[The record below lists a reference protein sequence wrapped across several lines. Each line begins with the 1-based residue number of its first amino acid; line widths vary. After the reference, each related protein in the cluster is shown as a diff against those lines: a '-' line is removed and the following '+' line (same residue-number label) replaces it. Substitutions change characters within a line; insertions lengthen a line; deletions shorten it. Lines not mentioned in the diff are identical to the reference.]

1 MIQLIY
7 LIIMDH
13 FNHTNQKNHS
23 SDKIQTFKSL
33 ILKPTDRQILN
44 NKHLPS
50 CMKQK
55 PTFVTIFT
63 DTENFHL
70 VKDVGQL
77 PYFMYKTE
85 GYDAELISYKNNE
98 DYPYLNNEVKGLKLN
113 FIPEKGRL
121 FYFELGIVSYL
132 YSFSKSI
139 NVLNLFHFKKD
150 HLLYLLLYKILNPK
164 GKAYI
169 KLDMDI
175 LFFKDYNAFLYSKYS
190 LKNYLLKGITKW
202 MFKLTDIFSVE
213 TEEARSYLIKVYPE
227 LEQKLICIPNG
238 VDNLYLEEEI
248 KLRSWEEKEDIIITV
263 GRIGTH
269 QKNTELFLEA
279 LKEVELNNWKVY
291 ILGPFELP
299 FQTYIDTYFKL
310 NPQLRD
316 KIIFTGNIIDRKELF
331 EWYNRAKIFCL
342 TSRFE
347 GFPITFPEALYFGN
361 YIVSTPVSSALQ
373 ITNNNLLGKVVKS
386 EVPNFALTIQDCMKE
401 GFLTAKRYED
411 ILQFSRTNFTW
422 PGIVKKLSDKLKEDA

>member
-1 MIQLIY
+1 MR
-7 LIIMDH
+7 
-13 FNHTNQKNHS
+13 F
-23 SDKIQTFKSL
+23 
-33 ILKPTDRQILN
+33 LKYYVQFTLN
-44 NKHLPS
+44 NNHLPS
-50 CMKQK
+50 FMKQK

-85 GYDAELISYKNNE
+85 GYDAQLISYRNNKE
-98 DYPYLNNEVKGLKLN
+98 YTFLNKEVKGLKLI
-113 FIPEKGRL
+113 FIPDIGRF
-121 FYFELGIVSYL
+121 FYFELGILSYL
-132 YSFSKSI
+132 WSFSKSI
-139 NVLNLFHFKKD
+139 DVLNLFHFKKD

-175 LFFKDYNAFLYSKYS
+175 LFFKDYNAFLYSNYRI
-190 LKNYLLKGITKW
+190 KNYLLKGITKW
-202 MFKLTDIFSVE
+202 MFKLTYIFSVE
-213 TEEARSYLIKVYPE
+213 TEEARTYLLKVYPE

-238 VDNLYLEEEI
+238 VDNLYLDEEI
-248 KLRSWEEKEDIIITV
+248 KLRSWEEKENIIITV
-263 GRIGTH
+263 GRIGTL

-291 ILGPFELP
+291 ILGPVEDD
-299 FQTYIDTYFKL
+299 FQNFINQYFLKH
-310 NPQLRD
+310 PQLKNR
-316 KIIFTGNIIDRKELF
+316 IMFTGNISDRKELF

-347 GFPITFPEALYFGN
+347 GFPITFPEALFFGN
-361 YIVSTPVSSALQ
+361 YIISTPVSSALQ
-373 ITNNNLLGKVVKS
+373 ITNNNLVGKVVKS
-386 EVPNFALTIQDCMKE
+386 EAPDFALAIQGCMKE
-401 GFLTAKRYED
+401 GFLTARRYED
-411 ILQFSRTNFTW
+411 ILKFSRTNFTW